1 MAFPEQF
8 IMELKQNNPIDSVM
22 SSYVQLKRQGR
33 NSVCLCPFHSEK
45 SPSCTVY
52 LDVSDPHFYCFG
64 CGAGGDVITF
74 IMKIESLDYVEA
86 IKFLA
91 ERAGMS
97 MPDEVRNNDS
107 SRLKARILEINR
119 TAARYFYNVLTR
131 TPDGEKG
138 RRYFN
143 DRKLTAATITKYG
156 LGYAPNDWYKLADY
170 LHSKGFSDQ
179 ELIAS
184 NLCKQGNK
192 GGIFD
197 IFRDRVMF
205 PIIDLRGNVIAFG
218 GRTIDGD
225 GPKYLNSSDTP
236 VFKKGGNLF
245 SLNFAKKSEEKRLIL
260 AEGYMDVISINQAGF
275 ENVVAT
281 LGTALTQEQA
291 RLMSRYAEEVIIS
304 YDSDSAGQNATHK
317 AINLLSAAGVRTKI
331 IHMTGAKDPDEYIK
345 NFGALRFKQLL
356 DKSGGAIEFELEKCR
371 NGLDTNTDE
380 GKIEYLKRCVGVLA
394 DINSPIEREVY
405 IGRLAE
411 ENRVNKNMLS
421 EQVNGAVKKK
431 LSTSKAREWTE
442 IRTFQ
447 KQMKND
453 PDSYKKPKEY
463 KAETGIISYLAAHPE
478 EAEDIASRLPPERF
492 ATDFN
497 KKVYAVM
504 LEKIKNSSFSDI
516 LSLQSEF
523 TADEMGKITEIEV
536 NSKDVNIN
544 RTVIDD
550 FINILLSA
558 GDNSANVKEMSDDE
572 FLKYIQNMK
581 SKK

>member
-8 IMELKQNNPIDSVM
+8 ILELKQNNPIDSVM
-22 SSYVQLKRQGR
+22 SSYAHLIKRGR
-33 NSVCLCPFHSEK
+33 NCVCLCPFHSEK

-52 LDVSDPHFYCFG
+52 LDASNPHFYCFG

-74 IMKIESLDYVEA
+74 VMKIENLDYVEA

-97 MPDEVRNNDS
+97 MPDEARNNEN
-107 SRLKARILEINR
+107 SRIKSRILEINR
-119 TAARYFYNVLTR
+119 TAARFFYDTLTR
-131 TPDGEKG
+131 SSDGEKG
-138 RRYFN
+138 RRYFAE
-143 DRKLTAATITKYG
+143 RQLTPATITKYG
-156 LGYAPNDWYKLADY
+156 LGYAANDWHKLENF
-170 LHSKGFSDQ
+170 LRSKGYSDE
-179 ELIAS
+179 ELIAA
-184 NLCKQGNK
+184 NLCGRSKN
-192 GGIFD
+192 GGLYD
-197 IFRDRVMF
+197 LFRDRVMF

-225 GPKYLNSSDTP
+225 GPKYINSSDTP
-236 VFKKGGNLF
+236 VFKKSRNLF
-245 SLNFAKKSEEKRLIL
+245 SLNFAKRSEEKRLIL

-291 RLMSRYAEEVIIS
+291 RIMSQYAEEIIIS
-304 YDSDSAGQNATHK
+304 YDSDGAGQNAAHK
-317 AINLLSAAGVRTKI
+317 AINLLSDVGVRTKVI
-331 IHMTGAKDPDEYIK
+331 RMEGAKDPDEYIK
-345 NFGALRFKQLL
+345 KFGALRFKQLL

-371 NGLDTNTDE
+371 SGLDTDTDE
-380 GKIEYLKRCVGVLA
+380 GRIEYLKRCVNVLSE
-394 DINSPIEREVY
+394 INSPIEREVY
-405 IGRLAE
+405 AGRLAE
-411 ENRVNKNMLS
+411 ANRVGKEMILQQINSVIKR
-421 EQVNGAVKKK
+421 KI
-431 LSTSKAREWTE
+431 SKSKSQEWTE

-447 KQMKND
+447 KQMQHN

-463 KAETGIISYLAAHPE
+463 KAETGIIAYLANNPD
-478 EAEDIASRLPPERF
+478 EAEYVSSRIAPERF

-497 KKVYAVM
+497 KKVYSVM
-504 LEKIKNSSFSDI
+504 LEKIKNSAFSDI

-523 TADEMGKITEIEV
+523 TADEMGKITETIV

-544 RTVIDD
+544 RTAVDD

-558 GDNSANVKEMSDDE
+558 GDNSAKVSEMSNDE
-572 FLKYIQNMK
+572 FLKYIQQIK

>member
-45 SPSCTVY
+45 SPSCMVY
-52 LDVSDPHFYCFG
+52 LESNSFYCFG

-119 TAARYFYNVLTR
+119 TAARYFYDILTR
-131 TPDGEKG
+131 STEGEKG
-138 RRYFN
+138 RRYFSE
-143 DRKLTAATITKYG
+143 RKLTAATITKYG
-156 LGYAPNDWYKLADY
+156 LGYAPNGWYNLANY
-170 LHSKGFSDQ
+170 LRSKGFSDQ
-179 ELIAS
+179 ELITA
-184 NLCKQGNK
+184 NLCKQGSK

-197 IFRDRVMF
+197 MFRDRVMF

-236 VFKKGGNLF
+236 VFKKGSNLF
-245 SLNFAKKSEEKRLIL
+245 SLNFAKKSDEKRLIL

-304 YDSDSAGQNATHK
+304 YDSDGAGQNATHK

-345 NFGALRFKQLL
+345 QFGALRFKQLL

-371 NGLDTNTDE
+371 SGLDTETDE

-411 ENRVNKNMLS
+411 ANKVSKDMLS
-421 EQVNGAVKKK
+421 EQVNGAVKRK
-431 LSTSKAREWTE
+431 LNQSKAREWTE

-447 KQMKND
+447 KQMKSA

-478 EAEDIASRLPPERF
+478 DAEDIASRLPPERF

-504 LEKIKNSSFSDI
+504 LEKIKNSAFSDI